1 MGSEHKVVKIDI
13 NTGSMD
19 EDLQHTLDEHHS
31 EGWNLFSIIPITSGK
46 SAAVGSEAYGEGGG
60 WGFGYTSHLLITF
73 SR

>member
-1 MGSEHKVVKIDI
+1 MSAGHKVVKIDI

-19 EDLQHTLDEHHS
+19 VDLQHTLDEHHS
-31 EGWNLFSIIPITSGK
+31 DGWNLFSIIPITSGK
-46 SAAVGSEAYGEGGG
+46 METVGHHSGAGG

>member
-1 MGSEHKVVKIDI
+1 
-13 NTGSMD
+13 MD

-46 SAAVGSEAYGEGGG
+46 SAAVGSEAYGGGGG